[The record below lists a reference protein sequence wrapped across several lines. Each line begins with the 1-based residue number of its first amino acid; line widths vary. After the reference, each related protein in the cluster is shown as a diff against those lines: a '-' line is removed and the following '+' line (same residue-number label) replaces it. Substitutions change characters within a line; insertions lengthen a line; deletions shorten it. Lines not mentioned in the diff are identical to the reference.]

1 MIPHL
6 FRQKAEE
13 RKISRGL
20 KDYSNFIYNLDV
32 VANLSPQITY
42 LQTDF
47 SSKVSVQ
54 LLSTVSPAF
63 QLSMA
68 GLTKLIFSFMVHY
81 RSAFSSL
88 FLVVDTFLNFRS

>member
-1 MIPHL
+1 MGVGNNLCDKIIPIHAIIPHL

-47 SSKVSVQ
+47 SSKVSV
-54 LLSTVSPAF
+54 
-63 QLSMA
+63 
-68 GLTKLIFSFMVHY
+68 
-81 RSAFSSL
+81 
-88 FLVVDTFLNFRS
+88 